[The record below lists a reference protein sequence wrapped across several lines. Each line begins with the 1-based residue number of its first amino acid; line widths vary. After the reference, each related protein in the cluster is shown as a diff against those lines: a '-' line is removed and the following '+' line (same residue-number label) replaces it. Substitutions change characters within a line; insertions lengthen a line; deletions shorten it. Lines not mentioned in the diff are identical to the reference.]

1 MNINEL
7 AKEVHENAVNHG
19 WWEKPPSLPEALC
32 LIHGE
37 LSEALEEYRN
47 GSPLVYG
54 TCALSP
60 DDCDFALTC
69 ENVGHPDA
77 GGEKAGACKPEG
89 IAVELADVILRTLD
103 LMAALGVDV
112 DAVVMAKHRYNLGR
126 EYRHGG
132 KRILG
137 GNRERKGSHLP
148 ARPCRLRAPR
158 PGNPRARSGLSVLF
172 RRGRRRAPDPIR
184 GAVLQAVSR
193 RDRRPSQTRAFP
205 KGLYSSPFRF
215 PRAGNGFPQIPRD
228 NVSCGP

>member
-32 LIHGE
+32 LIHAE

-89 IAVELADVILRTLD
+89 DSGRAGRRDPPN
-103 LMAALGVDV
+103 
-112 DAVVMAKHRYNLGR
+112 HRPHGR
-126 EYRHGG
+126 
-132 KRILG
+132 
-137 GNRERKGSHLP
+137 
-148 ARPCRLRAPR
+148 A
-158 PGNPRARSGLSVLF
+158 
-172 RRGRRRAPDPIR
+172 RGRR
-184 GAVLQAVSR
+184 
-193 RDRRPSQTRAFP
+193 
-205 KGLYSSPFRF
+205 
-215 PRAGNGFPQIPRD
+215 
-228 NVSCGP
+228 

>member
-19 WWEKPPSLPEALC
+19 WWEKPPSLTEALC
-32 LIHGE
+32 LI
-37 LSEALEEYRN
+37 
-47 GSPLVYG
+47 YG

-132 KRILG
+132 KRI
-137 GNRERKGSHLP
+137 
-148 ARPCRLRAPR
+148 
-158 PGNPRARSGLSVLF
+158 
-172 RRGRRRAPDPIR
+172 
-184 GAVLQAVSR
+184 
-193 RDRRPSQTRAFP
+193 
-205 KGLYSSPFRF
+205 
-215 PRAGNGFPQIPRD
+215 
-228 NVSCGP
+228 